1 MWAKTNCFLIG
12 HGDENKKGK
21 GTNKCAIKQKLK
33 FENYKDCLEAI
44 QLENE
49 INYLRK
55 NKPHMDSLRENHKEL
70 LKS

>member
-1 MWAKTNCFLIG
+1 MQAKTNCFLIG

-21 GTNKCAIKQKLK
+21 GTNKRVIKQKLT
-33 FENYKDCLEAI
+33 FEDYKDCLEAI

-49 INYLRK
+49 INYLEK
-55 NKPHMDSLRENHKEL
+55 NKPDMDSLRENHKEL